1 MSIQIDGDPIAAE
14 EVLAQVKI
22 WDKVIIG
29 HEVSALVKQCA
40 NDVSMFD
47 VSTQQNGL
55 EEYKNAWEQFSPY
68 FIEGTQITR
77 RDIKIYAS
85 EELAVMHCH
94 SKVEHEALK
103 GKLQMPW
110 CRTTLCMQK
119 RDNQWCVV
127 HQHISIPVDLTTGK
141 AIVLQDIVLKDK
153 PKLRLLT

>member
-1 MSIQIDGDPIAAE
+1 MSIQIDGDLIAAE

-29 HEVSALVKQCA
+29 HEVSALVQQCA

-47 VSTQQNGL
+47 VSTQQNGV
-55 EEYKNAWEQFSPY
+55 EEYKSAWEKFSPY
-68 FIEGTQITR
+68 FVEGTQITR

-103 GKLQMPW
+103 GKLQIA
-110 CRTTLCMQK
+110 LVSHHIVYAKK
-119 RDNQWCVV
+119 RQSVV
-127 HQHISIPVDLTTGK
+127 CCPSTYFNTGRSDYRK
-141 AIVLQDIVLKDK
+141 SHCA
-153 PKLRLLT
+153 